1 MAVAPKLKIE
11 PLTVSALTAQL
22 RGLVEG
28 RFPSVWVAGEVSNFT
43 RAASGHWYFTLKDA
57 GAQLKAAMFRG
68 FNLRMKFDPKDGLEV
83 IARGRLTVYDPRG
96 DYQLIVE
103 EIQPKGIGAAELAL
117 RQLKEKLLAKG
128 YFDPRRKRP
137 LPRYPRRV
145 GLIASLSGA
154 AIRDMVELF
163 AQRWPLTELII
174 RPSRVQ
180 GEGAA
185 AEIAAALR
193 MLNHFHSTRELP
205 LHAIVIGRGGGS
217 TEDLWAFNEEIVA
230 DAVFNSV
237 VPVVSAVGHEIDVT
251 IADLVADARAE
262 TPSAAVVALTPDR
275 REMAAGILEMRTRLY
290 ESVERRLELAN
301 QRVEQLAARP
311 AFRRPLQRV
320 RDLEQ
325 RLDTAAE
332 RMARAANQ
340 RVVRTS
346 TQLTALAARLESL
359 SPLNVLTRGYSLTQT
374 PDGKLVHA
382 AEDVK
387 PGDVIITR
395 VAAGKIVSHVASVEG
410 SQVESSQINEGH
422 GGRPPATPII

>member
-1 MAVAPKLKIE
+1 MTAAQKVKPE

-22 RGLVEG
+22 RGLIEG
-28 RFPSVWVAGEVSNFT
+28 RFASVWVAGEVSNFT
-43 RAASGHWYFTLKDA
+43 RASSGHWYFTLKDA

-68 FNLRMKFDPKDGLEV
+68 FNLRMKFDPRDGTEV
-83 IARGRLTVYDPRG
+83 IARGRLSVYDPRG

-103 EIQPKGIGAAELAL
+103 EMQPKGSGAAELAR

-137 LPRYPRRV
+137 LPRFPRRV

-163 AQRWPLTELII
+163 AQRWPLTELVI

-180 GEGAA
+180 GDGAA
-185 AEIAAALR
+185 AEVAAAVR
-193 MLNHFHSTRELP
+193 VLNHFHTTRQLP

-217 TEDLWAFNEEIVA
+217 TEDLWAFNEEVVA

-251 IADLVADARAE
+251 VCDLVADHRAE

-275 REMAAGILEMRTRLY
+275 REMAAGLLELRTRLY
-290 ESVERRLELAN
+290 ESVDRRLELAR

-311 AFRRPLQRV
+311 ALRRPLQRV

-325 RLDTAAE
+325 RLDTVAD
-332 RMARAANQ
+332 RMQRAANA
-340 RVVRTS
+340 RVGQTAA
-346 TQLTALAARLESL
+346 QLAALAARLETL
-359 SPLNVLTRGYSLTQT
+359 SPLNVLTRGYSLTHT
-374 PDGKLVHA
+374 NDGKLVRDA
-382 AEDVK
+382 AAVR
-387 PGDVIITR
+387 PGDVLVTR
-395 VAAGKIVSHVASVEG
+395 VAAGTVVSRVESVEG
-410 SQVESSQINEGH
+410 S
-422 GGRPPATPII
+422 